1 MNGQHEQ
8 TQQLHASRI
17 SGPIY
22 NGRSPEDR
30 SMTTTETDAATAGR
44 RTYRRIV
51 AKFGTNILTAGTDR
65 LDLEMMA
72 SLVGQ
77 VARLRHQGLEV
88 VVVTSGG
95 VAAGRERLKSPR
107 RRRDLPYRQVLA
119 AVGQVELMQKYH
131 QLFAWHELVVGQAL
145 LTRRDLV
152 DRDGYLNARN
162 TLLALLEF
170 GAVPVVNENDTV
182 AVDQIAETRIGDNDN
197 LSAFV
202 ANLIEADLLAI
213 LTNTGGLYTAD
224 PHLDPTARLIPRV
237 ERVDAEVEA
246 LAGGAISERAIGGM
260 ATKLQA
266 ARLATASGVDVAI
279 AGAHESQVLVRL
291 AAGEALGTYF
301 PCSTDRIESRKRW
314 MLAGLAARGRVV
326 VDAGAVHA
334 LRDLGRSL
342 LPAGVAEVQG
352 PFDRGDSVT
361 IVTAEGGRVAYG
373 ITNYDHGEVEQIRG
387 RQSD

>member
-1 MNGQHEQ
+1 
-8 TQQLHASRI
+8 
-17 SGPIY
+17 
-22 NGRSPEDR
+22 
-30 SMTTTETDAATAGR
+30 MTTTEAQAAAAGR

-51 AKFGTNILTAGTDR
+51 AKFGTNILTAGSDR

-77 VARLRHQGLEV
+77 VARLRRQGCEV

-95 VAAGRERLKSPR
+95 VAAGRERLRSPR

-131 QLFAWHELVVGQAL
+131 QLFAWHDLVVGQAL

-152 DRDGYLNARN
+152 DRGGYLNARN

-182 AVDQIAETRIGDNDN
+182 AVDQIADTRIGDNDN

-224 PHLDPTARLIPRV
+224 PHLDPTATLIPRV
-237 ERVDAEVEA
+237 ERIDAEVEA
-246 LAGGAISERAIGGM
+246 LAGGAISHRAIGGM

-266 ARLATASGVDVAI
+266 ARLATASGVDVVI
-279 AGAHESQVLVRL
+279 AGAHEPQVLPRL
-291 AAGEALGTYF
+291 AAGEAVGTYF
-301 PCSTDRIESRKRW
+301 PATSDRVESRKRW
-314 MLAGLAARGRVV
+314 MLAGLAARGYIA

-342 LPAGVAEVQG
+342 LPAGVVAVEG
-352 PFDRGDSVT
+352 PFERGDTVT
-361 IVTAEGGRVAYG
+361 IMTTEGDRVAFG
-373 ITNYDHGEVEQIRG
+373 ITNYAHEDVERIRG
-387 RQSD
+387 QNSDKIATILGHTFGSEVVHRNNLVLL

>member
-1 MNGQHEQ
+1 
-8 TQQLHASRI
+8 
-17 SGPIY
+17 
-22 NGRSPEDR
+22 
-30 SMTTTETDAATAGR
+30 MTTTEIEAVATGG

-88 VVVTSGG
+88 VIVTSGG

-162 TLLALLEF
+162 TLLALLEL

-224 PHLDPTARLIPRV
+224 PHLDPTARLIHRV

-266 ARLATASGVDVAI
+266 ARLATASGVDVVI
-279 AGAHESQVLVRL
+279 AGAHEPQVLVRL
-291 AAGEALGTYF
+291 AAGEALGTFF
-301 PCSTDRIESRKRW
+301 PANMDRMESRKRY
-314 MLAGLAARGRVV
+314 LRAGLSSRGRVI
-326 VDAGAVHA
+326 VDAGAVRA
-334 LRDLGRSL
+334 LRELGRSL
-342 LPAGVAEVQG
+342 LPAGIVGVDG
-352 PFDRGDSVT
+352 PFARGDTVT
-361 IVTAEGGRVAYG
+361 IVTADGEDIAYG
-373 ITNYDHGEVEQIRG
+373 VSNYDHEDVERIRG
-387 RQSD
+387 QRSESIPSILGHTFGSEVVHRNNLVLL

>member
-1 MNGQHEQ
+1 
-8 TQQLHASRI
+8 
-17 SGPIY
+17 
-22 NGRSPEDR
+22 
-30 SMTTTETDAATAGR
+30 MTTTELQPAPAGR

-77 VARLRHQGLEV
+77 IARLRREGCEV

-131 QLFAWHELVVGQAL
+131 QLFAWHDLVVGQAL

-152 DRDGYLNARN
+152 DRGGYLNARN
-162 TLLALLEF
+162 TLWALLEF
-170 GAVPVVNENDTV
+170 GAVPIVNENDTV

-213 LTNTGGLYTAD
+213 LTNTGGLYSAD

-237 ERVDAEVEA
+237 DRIDAEVEA
-246 LAGGAISERAIGGM
+246 LAGGAISDRAIGGM

-266 ARLATASGVDVAI
+266 ARLATASGVDVVI
-279 AGAHESQVLVRL
+279 AGAHEPQVLGRL
-291 AAGEALGTYF
+291 AAGAAIGTYF
-301 PCSTDRIESRKRW
+301 PATTDRVESRKRW
-314 MLAGLAARGRVV
+314 MLSGLATRGAIV

-342 LPAGVAEVQG
+342 LPAGIAGVEG
-352 PFDRGDSVT
+352 PFERGDTVT
-361 IVTAEGGRVAYG
+361 IVDSEGERVAFG
-373 ITNYDHGEVEQIRG
+373 ITNYAHVDVERIRG
-387 RQSD
+387 HQSDRIATVLGYTFGSEVVHRNNLVLL

>member
-1 MNGQHEQ
+1 MTG
-8 TQQLHASRI
+8 TQ
-17 SGPIY
+17 
-22 NGRSPEDR
+22 
-30 SMTTTETDAATAGR
+30 TDAVASAR

-51 AKFGTNILTAGTDR
+51 AKLGTNILTAGSDR

-77 VARLRHQGLEV
+77 VARLRRDGIEV

-95 VAAGRERLKSPR
+95 VAAGRERLKAPR

-131 QLFAWHELVVGQAL
+131 QLFGWHDLVVGQAL

-224 PHLDPTARLIPRV
+224 PHLDPAARLID
-237 ERVDAEVEA
+237 RVDRIDADIEA
-246 LAGGAISERAIGGM
+246 LAGGAISDRAIGGM

-266 ARLATASGVDVAI
+266 ARLATASGVDVVI

-291 AAGEALGTYF
+291 AHGEPLGTYF
-301 PCSTDRIESRKRW
+301 PCSSDRIESRKRW

-342 LPAGVAEVQG
+342 LPAGIVAVEG
-352 PFDRGDSVT
+352 PFERGDTVT
-361 IVTAEGGRVAYG
+361 VVTAAGDRVAFG
-373 ITNYDHGEVEQIRG
+373 ITNYDHADVERIRG
-387 RQSD
+387 QKSETIATVLGHTFGSEVVHRNNLVLL

>member
-1 MNGQHEQ
+1 
-8 TQQLHASRI
+8 
-17 SGPIY
+17 
-22 NGRSPEDR
+22 
-30 SMTTTETDAATAGR
+30 MTNVEPLSAAAGR
-44 RTYRRIV
+44 RTYRRVV

-77 VARLRHQGLEV
+77 VARLRRQGVEV
-88 VVVTSGG
+88 VIVTSGG

-131 QLFAWHELVVGQAL
+131 ALFAWHDLVVGQAL

-224 PHLDPTARLIPRV
+224 PHLDPTATLI
-237 ERVDAEVEA
+237 ERVDHIDEEIEA
-246 LAGGAISERAIGGM
+246 LAGGTRDERSIGGM

-266 ARLATASGVDVAI
+266 ARLATASGVDVVI
-279 AGAHESQVLVRL
+279 AGAHEPQALVRL
-291 AAGEALGTYF
+291 AGGEALGTYF
-301 PCSTDRIESRKRW
+301 PAATDRLESRKRW

-326 VDAGAVHA
+326 VDAGAVRA

-342 LPAGVAEVQG
+342 LPAGVIAVEG
-352 PFDRGDSVT
+352 PFERGDTVT
-361 IVTAEGGRVAYG
+361 IVNADGGRVAYG
-373 ITNYDHGEVEQIRG
+373 ISNYDHHDLERIRG
-387 RQSD
+387 QRSENIATILGHTYGSEVVHRNNLVLL

>member
-1 MNGQHEQ
+1 M
-8 TQQLHASRI
+8 THAR
-17 SGPIY
+17 
-22 NGRSPEDR
+22 
-30 SMTTTETDAATAGR
+30 TDAPASGR
-44 RTYRRIV
+44 RVYRRIV
-51 AKFGTNILTAGTDR
+51 AKFGTNILTAGSDR

-77 VARLRHQGLEV
+77 VARLRRDGLEV
-88 VVVTSGG
+88 VIVTSGG
-95 VAAGRERLKSPR
+95 VAAGRERLNAPR

-131 QLFAWHELVVGQAL
+131 QLFGWHDLTVGQAL

-170 GAVPVVNENDTV
+170 GVVPIVNENDTV

-224 PHLDPTARLIPRV
+224 PHIDQNATLLD
-237 ERVDAEVEA
+237 RVDRIDAGIEA

-266 ARLATASGVDVAI
+266 ARLATASGVDVVI
-279 AGAHESQVLVRL
+279 AGAHEPGVLVRL
-291 AAGEALGTYF
+291 AHGEPLGTYF
-301 PCSTDRIESRKRW
+301 PCSADRIESRKRW

-326 VDAGAVHA
+326 VDTGAVHA

-342 LPAGVAEVQG
+342 LPAGVVAAEG
-352 PFDRGDSVT
+352 PFERGDTVT
-361 IVTAEGGRVAYG
+361 VVTGDGDRVAFG
-373 ITNYDHGEVEQIRG
+373 ITNYDHLDVERIRG
-387 RQSD
+387 HKSEAIPSILGHTFGSEVVHRNNLVLL

>member
-1 MNGQHEQ
+1 
-8 TQQLHASRI
+8 
-17 SGPIY
+17 
-22 NGRSPEDR
+22 
-30 SMTTTETDAATAGR
+30 MTTTQTDAVAAGR

-51 AKFGTNILTAGTDR
+51 AKLGTNILTAGSDR

-88 VVVTSGG
+88 VIVTSGG
-95 VAAGRERLKSPR
+95 VAAGRERLKAPR

-266 ARLATASGVDVAI
+266 ARLATASGVDVVI
-279 AGAHESQVLVRL
+279 AGAHEPQVLVRL
-291 AAGEALGTYF
+291 AAGESLGTF
-301 PCSTDRIESRKRW
+301 LPAVADRVESRKRW
-314 MLAGLAARGRVV
+314 MLAGLSARGHVTI
-326 VDAGAVHA
+326 DPGAVRA
-334 LRDLGRSL
+334 LRELGRSL
-342 LPAGVAEVQG
+342 LPAGITEVEG
-352 PFDRGDSVT
+352 PFARGDTVT
-361 IVTAEGGRVAYG
+361 VLSAEGERVAFG
-373 ITNYDHGEVEQIRG
+373 ISNYDAADVQRIQGQKSEAIAELLGHTYGSEVVHRNNLVLL
-387 RQSD
+387 

>member
-1 MNGQHEQ
+1 MTS
-8 TQQLHASRI
+8 TQ
-17 SGPIY
+17 
-22 NGRSPEDR
+22 
-30 SMTTTETDAATAGR
+30 TDATAAGR

-51 AKFGTNILTAGTDR
+51 AKFGTNILTAGSDR

-77 VARLRHQGLEV
+77 VARLRHDGVEV
-88 VVVTSGG
+88 VIVTSGG
-95 VAAGRERLKSPR
+95 VAAGRERLRSPR

-131 QLFAWHELVVGQAL
+131 QLFDWHELVVGQAL

-162 TLLALLEF
+162 TLNALLEF
-170 GAVPVVNENDTV
+170 GTVPIVNENDTV
-182 AVDQIAETRIGDNDN
+182 AVDQIAEMRIGDNDN

-213 LTNTGGLYTAD
+213 LTNIGGLYTAD
-224 PHLDPTARLIPRV
+224 PHLDPTATLIPRV
-237 ERVDAEVEA
+237 DRVDAEVEA
-246 LAGGAISERAIGGM
+246 LAGGAISARAIGGM

-266 ARLATASGVDVAI
+266 ARLATASGVDVVI
-279 AGAHESQVLVRL
+279 AGAHEPQVLSRL
-291 AAGEALGTYF
+291 AGGESIGTYF
-301 PCSTDRIESRKRW
+301 PASTDRLESRKRW
-314 MLAGLAARGRVV
+314 MLAGLAARGHVT

-342 LPAGVAEVQG
+342 LPAGITAVAG
-352 PFDRGDSVT
+352 PFERGDTVT
-361 IVTAEGGRVAYG
+361 IVNAEGSRVAFG
-373 ITNYDHGEVEQIRG
+373 ITNYDHHDVERIRG
-387 RQSD
+387 QRSENIAGILGHTFGAEVIHRNNLVLI

>member
-1 MNGQHEQ
+1 
-8 TQQLHASRI
+8 
-17 SGPIY
+17 
-22 NGRSPEDR
+22 
-30 SMTTTETDAATAGR
+30 
-44 RTYRRIV
+44 
-51 AKFGTNILTAGTDR
+51 
-65 LDLEMMA
+65 MMA
-72 SLVGQ
+72 TLVGQ
-77 VARLRHQGLEV
+77 VARLRHAGTEV

-95 VAAGRERLKSPR
+95 VAAGRRRLKSAR

-119 AVGQVELMQKYH
+119 AVGQVELMQAYH
-131 QLFAWHELVVGQAL
+131 QLFAWHDLVVGQAL

-162 TLLALLEF
+162 TLMALLEF

-224 PHLDPTARLIPRV
+224 PHLDPAATLIDRV
-237 ERVDAEVEA
+237 DRIDAEVEA
-246 LAGGAISERAIGGM
+246 LAGGAISDRAIGGM

-266 ARLATASGVDVAI
+266 ARLATASGVDVVI
-279 AGAHESQVLVRL
+279 AGAHEPQVLSRL
-291 AAGEALGTYF
+291 ATGEALGTYF
-301 PCSTDRIESRKRW
+301 PATTDRVESRKRW

-342 LPAGVAEVQG
+342 LPAGIVGVEG
-352 PFDRGDSVT
+352 PFTRGDTVT
-361 IVTAEGGRVAYG
+361 IVNAGGGRVAYG
-373 ITNYDHGEVEQIRG
+373 ITNYDHEDVARIQGQRSENIPSILGHTFGAEVVHRNNLVLL
-387 RQSD
+387 

>member
-1 MNGQHEQ
+1 
-8 TQQLHASRI
+8 
-17 SGPIY
+17 
-22 NGRSPEDR
+22 
-30 SMTTTETDAATAGR
+30 MTTTQTDAVATGR

-51 AKFGTNILTAGTDR
+51 VKLGTNILTAGSDR

-77 VARLRHQGLEV
+77 VARLCRQGLEV
-88 VVVTSGG
+88 VIVTSGG

-131 QLFAWHELVVGQAL
+131 QLFAWHDLVVGQAL
-145 LTRRDLV
+145 LTRRDLMQ
-152 DRDGYLNARN
+152 RDGYLNARN

-213 LTNTGGLYTAD
+213 LTNTGGLYTTD
-224 PHLDPTARLIPRV
+224 PHLDPTARLIQRV
-237 ERVDAEVEA
+237 DRIDAEVEA
-246 LAGGAISERAIGGM
+246 LAGGAISDRAIGGM

-266 ARLATASGVDVAI
+266 ARLATASGVDVVI
-279 AGAHESQVLVRL
+279 AGAQEPQALVRL
-291 AAGEALGTYF
+291 AGGEPLGTFF
-301 PCSTDRIESRKRW
+301 PAHADRIESRKRW
-314 MLAGLAARGRVV
+314 MLSGLAARGEMV

-334 LRDLGRSL
+334 LRELGRSL
-342 LPAGVAEVQG
+342 LPAGVVGVVG
-352 PFDRGDSVT
+352 PFARGDTVT
-361 IVTAEGGRVAYG
+361 IVAGDGERVAYG
-373 ITNYDHGEVEQIRG
+373 ITNYDHEDVERIRG
-387 RQSD
+387 RRSESIPSVLGHTFGAEVVHRNNLVLL

>member
-1 MNGQHEQ
+1 
-8 TQQLHASRI
+8 
-17 SGPIY
+17 
-22 NGRSPEDR
+22 
-30 SMTTTETDAATAGR
+30 MTTTETDAVATGG

-77 VARLRHQGLEV
+77 VARLRRQGLEV
-88 VVVTSGG
+88 VIVTSGG
-95 VAAGRERLKSPR
+95 VAAGRERLKAPR

-145 LTRRDLV
+145 LTRRDLMH
-152 DRDGYLNARN
+152 RDGYLNARN

-224 PHLDPTARLIPRV
+224 PHLDPAARLIPRV

-291 AAGEALGTYF
+291 AAGEAIGTFF
-301 PCSTDRIESRKRW
+301 PANMDRMESRKRY
-314 MLAGLAARGRVV
+314 LRAGLSSRGRVV
-326 VDAGAVHA
+326 VDTGAVRA
-334 LRDLGRSL
+334 LRELGRSL
-342 LPAGVAEVQG
+342 LPAGIVGVHG
-352 PFDRGDSVT
+352 PFARGDTVT
-361 IVTAEGGRVAYG
+361 IVTGNGEDVAYG
-373 ITNYDHGEVEQIRG
+373 VINYDHQDVERIRG
-387 RQSD
+387 LRSESIPSVLGHTFGSEVVHRNNLVLL